1 MYAICFSLYN
11 QLPIIMGTMIIPMI
25 ISESTYV
32 VESSISLF
40 YFMAAQ
46 YSLVYMHHIF
56 LMHSSADGQVVSIE
70 SSVEMTLWR
79 MFLFP

>member
-1 MYAICFSLYN
+1 
-11 QLPIIMGTMIIPMI
+11 MI

-32 VESSISLF
+32 VESSIILLYS
-40 YFMAAQ
+40 MAAQ
-46 YSLVYMHHIF
+46 YSHVYMHHNF

-70 SSVEMTLWR
+70 SSVEMTTWR